1 MPKDNEELEVVET
14 EVEEVET
21 EVEEVETET
30 ETETEVEAGAAEV
43 EALRAQVGEL
53 QGKFD
58 GVQAKEVLEV
68 AASAGIMPELIGEK
82 DAKGFGDLLNAEKQV
97 KALKRMIRRDEESY
111 QVGEKEY
118 TKGQLVDLLEQWED
132 AQADLSEQ
140 FGEKLKTHR
149 KDTVAVFRLGM
160 EAKRAGWVPGKK
172 ESVRTAPAKKVV
184 PKKKGAV
191 PRDAGGAPDFSK
203 VTSNDDLVNIIAK
216 EYE

>member
-1 MPKDNEELEVVET
+1 MPEENEELEVVET

-21 EVEEVETET
+21 EVD
-30 ETETEVEAGAAEV
+30 ETEVEAGAAEV

-149 KDTVAVFRLGM
+149 KDTVAIFRLGM

-172 ESVRTAPAKKVV
+172 ESVKKAPVKKLV

-191 PRDAGGAPDFSK
+191 ARDAGGAPDFSK
-203 VTSNDDLVNIIAK
+203 VTSNDDLVSIIAK